1 MLFLLF
7 AVIQDPVVLCL
18 IYIFIVSLL
27 TQKIFDSFIFLST
40 FNQEFSLILSFFFF
54 WYECC
59 ICIVNGTISQFL

>member
-54 WYECC
+54 GMN
-59 ICIVNGTISQFL
+59 VVFAL

>member
-40 FNQEFSLILSFFFF
+40 FNQEFYLILSFFF
-54 WYECC
+54 WCECC
-59 ICIVNGTISQFL
+59 ICIVNGAISQFL

>member
-40 FNQEFSLILSFFFF
+40 FDQEFSLILSFFFF
-54 WYECC
+54 GMN
-59 ICIVNGTISQFL
+59 VVFAL

>member
-40 FNQEFSLILSFFFF
+40 FNQEFYLILSFFFG
-54 WYECC
+54 
-59 ICIVNGTISQFL
+59 VNVVFAL

>member
-40 FNQEFSLILSFFFF
+40 FNQEFSLILSFFF